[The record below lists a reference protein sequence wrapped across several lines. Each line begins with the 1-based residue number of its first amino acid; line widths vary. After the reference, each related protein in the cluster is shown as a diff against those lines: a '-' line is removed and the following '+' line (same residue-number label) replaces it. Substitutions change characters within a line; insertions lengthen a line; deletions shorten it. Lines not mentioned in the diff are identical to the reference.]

1 MLSIPVLLGLFGSSA
16 ALVALNESASNS
28 RNNIPYNQDQS
39 IVWTN
44 YMTKIPNSKTNNIP
58 KISTDGNLLDSGFT
72 IDDQRVGNNILWS
85 SEKILNQTNIM
96 DDNNISNNTTWSSK
110 KLATELNKNS
120 LEYQWRENGKIA
132 EGNVAMFDSFGNSK
146 NSGFTIN
153 DEFAPSD
160 FTLWSSKKILDSLP
174 VLDNV
179 DDSRVGNNLW
189 SSKKIYDE
197 ITSFFVQNSKE
208 NNIVTFDDM
217 GKLKDSEFYINDNE
231 TSNKNLW
238 TSVKTINY
246 LQNYQKKVTP
256 LNINSFGII
265 DETGQIQDSGII
277 LNDDLPE
284 SRDVMWSST
293 KISSLFKKFFLNS
306 YLNPL
311 QISPGDN
318 TPNIPYWNTN
328 VFSCPKDGK
337 YMIVFALYFTDSDIS
352 ANVKLT
358 NNTIPT
364 FFINNQNTIHG
375 TQIYDLKENDVIEFY
390 IVNNSQNVINLSSP
404 QSTIT
409 ISEL

>member
-16 ALVALNESASNS
+16 ALVALNESASN
-28 RNNIPYNQDQS
+28 NKIPYKEDQS
-39 IVWTN
+39 IIWTN
-44 YMTKIPNSKTNNIP
+44 YITKIPNPKINNIP
-58 KISTDGNLLDSGFT
+58 KISLDGNLVDSGFKV
-72 IDDQRVGNNILWS
+72 DDQQSGNNILWS
-85 SEKILNQTNIM
+85 SEKILNQSNVA
-96 DDNNISNNTTWSSK
+96 DDDISNNTTWSSK
-110 KLATELNKNS
+110 KIATELNKNS
-120 LEYQWRENGKIA
+120 LEYQWRENGKTA

-160 FTLWSSKKILDSLP
+160 FTLWSSKKILNSLP

-179 DDSRVGNNLW
+179 DDSQVGNNLW

-208 NNIVTFDDM
+208 NNIVTFDNT
-217 GKLKDSEFYINDNE
+217 GKMKDSEFYINDNE

-238 TSVKTINY
+238 TSVKTVNF

-265 DETGQIQDSGII
+265 DESGQIQDSGII
-277 LNDDLPE
+277 LNDTLSE
-284 SRDVMWSST
+284 SPDVMWSST

-306 YLNPL
+306 YLDST

-318 TPNIPYWNTN
+318 LPNIPNWNKN

-337 YMIVFALYFTDSDIS
+337 YMFVFVLYFTDLEIS

-364 FFINNQNTIHG
+364 YFINNQNTIHG
-375 TQIYDLKENDVIEFY
+375 TQMYDLKLNDIIEFR
-390 IVNNSQNVINLSSP
+390 IVNNGPNIINLSSP
-404 QSTIT
+404 QSTVT
-409 ISEL
+409 ISEI